1 MLWVLTILLGCLVA
15 GAWVYCVLTVVAAR
29 LYRAVKPPPLTRAE
43 PISILKPLHGLDEGL
58 EENLRSFFEQDYPA
72 FELLFAAREAS
83 DPALALVDRL
93 RGDYPAVPV
102 RTFVTG
108 EPPDPNAK
116 VWSLQTMMREAAH
129 DLLVMSDSDIRVT
142 PGMLRVIAA
151 EFQDGETAVATCP
164 YRAVAGPSLWSRL
177 EAAGM
182 NTEFWGGCL
191 TARLVERGV
200 RFAVG
205 PTIAARRK
213 VIEDIGGWRSL
224 GRYLAEDFVLG
235 QFAAARGYK
244 VILSSYVVEHRIGA
258 QAMRPNFAHRLRWNR
273 SSRRSR
279 PAGYVGQ
286 LFTHPLPL
294 AALLVAVQ
302 PHWWPVFAITG
313 LLRAAAAWEVS
324 AGALQQPA
332 GPGFAG
338 LIPVQDFLSFAFWL
352 AGFFGNTIVWRGR
365 RYRLEAGGRFVLIGP
380 ACGQVRNHG

>member
-29 LYRAVKPPPLTRAE
+29 LYRAVHPPPLSRAE

-83 DPALALVDRL
+83 DPALALVERL
-93 RGDYPAVPV
+93 RGDYPTVPV

-108 EPPDPNAK
+108 EPPYPNAK

-142 PGMLRVIAA
+142 AGMLRVIAA
-151 EFQDGETAVATCP
+151 EFQDGKTAVATCP
-164 YRAVAGPSLWSRL
+164 YRAVAGASLWSRL

-213 VIEDIGGWRSL
+213 VIEEIGGWQILSQ
-224 GRYLAEDFVLG
+224 YLAEDFVLG
-235 QFAAARGYK
+235 QFAAARSHK
-244 VILSSYVVEHRIGA
+244 VILSSYVVEHRIGT

-286 LFTHPLPL
+286 LFINPLPL
-294 AALLVAVQ
+294 AALFLAVQ
-302 PHWWPVFAITG
+302 PDWWPVFAVTVF
-313 LLRAAAAWEVS
+313 LRAAAATEVCS
-324 AGALQQPA
+324 GVLKERI
-332 GPGFAG
+332 G
-338 LIPVQDFLSFAFWL
+338 LRTVCLVVFQDFLSFGFWL

-365 RYRLEAGGRFVLIGP
+365 RYRLEADGRFLSIG
-380 ACGQVRNHG
+380 

>member
-1 MLWVLTILLGCLVA
+1 MLWMLTILLGCLVA

-29 LYRAVKPPPLTRAE
+29 LYRAVQPPPLSRAE

-83 DPALALVDRL
+83 DPALALVERL
-93 RGDYPAVPV
+93 RGDYPTVPV

-108 EPPDPNAK
+108 EPPYPNAK

-151 EFQDGETAVATCP
+151 EFQDGKTAVATCP
-164 YRAVAGPSLWSRL
+164 YRAVAGASLWSRL

-205 PTIAARRK
+205 PTIAARRQ
-213 VIEDIGGWRSL
+213 VIDEIGGWQILSQ
-224 GRYLAEDFVLG
+224 YLAEDFVLG
-235 QFAAARGYK
+235 QFAAARGHK
-244 VILSSYVVEHRIGA
+244 VILSSYVVEHCIGT

-286 LFTHPLPL
+286 LFTNPLPL
-294 AALLVAVQ
+294 AALFLAVQ
-302 PHWWPVFAITG
+302 PYWWPVFAITV
-313 LLRAAAAWEVS
+313 LLRAAAAAEVCS
-324 AGALQQPA
+324 GVLKQRI
-332 GPGFAG
+332 G
-338 LIPVQDFLSFAFWL
+338 LRTVFLVVFQDFLSFVFWL
-352 AGFFGNTIVWRGR
+352 AGFWGNTIVWRGR
-365 RYRLEAGGRFVLIGP
+365 RYRLEADGRFLSIG
-380 ACGQVRNHG
+380 